1 MHKDIR
7 EAVDNAVELRVD
19 CGCDEPQVF
28 EPTTSGWRK
37 AKAHQESHSPQ
48 GSSIQYILPEEK

>member
-28 EPTTSGWRK
+28 EPTTSG
-37 AKAHQESHSPQ
+37 
-48 GSSIQYILPEEK
+48 